1 MINLPVHEL
10 SATISIDCNP
20 TTDHDVSLSQ
30 TVELF
35 AYWLQKFPCN
45 GPDQGIGTWVCSLF
59 QLQQEYPSI
68 WRRKQNDHNTS
79 VSAVLDSCKSSK
91 RGRSNREAFINTA
104 HWSSLLCGFI
114 GSFRISL
121 FLFLCCMSGSSHIP
135 LEPDWRGDDQE
146 ALCYV
151 RSYHHSFSIWHNHY
165 MGLIFKPNVQ
175 LFITLDH
182 HLGLKVDQCDRIFA
196 LWTCKNQ
203 AGYMNCSPFLF
214 ASSKSLGK
222 DLMPDFFA
230 LDKAWAAMCRA
241 KESGVKALPN

>member
-1 MINLPVHEL
+1 MEL
-10 SATISIDCNP
+10 I
-20 TTDHDVSLSQ
+20 
-30 TVELF
+30 

-45 GPDQGIGTWVCSLF
+45 GPDQGIGTWVRSLF
-59 QLQQEYPSI
+59 QLQQEYHSI
-68 WRRKQNDHNTS
+68 WRREQNDHNTS
-79 VSAVLDSCKSSK
+79 VSAVLDSFKSSERA
-91 RGRSNREAFINTA
+91 RGNRGALINTA
-104 HWSSLLCGFI
+104 QWSSLLCGFI
-114 GSFRISL
+114 WSFRISL

-151 RSYHHSFSIWHNHY
+151 TSYHHSFIIWHNHY

-175 LFITLDH
+175 LSITLDH

-214 ASSKSLGK
+214 ASSKGLGK

-230 LDKAWAAMCRA
+230 LDMAWAAMCRA
-241 KESGVKALPN
+241 KESGMKAFPN